1 MAQVKME
8 TGRTWLNE
16 LKPPS
21 RLGHKNEAYF
31 KTEQEALKQKNYTYE
46 SLSISEKIIYD
57 KLEENGQKL
66 HG

>member
-1 MAQVKME
+1 MAKVKME

-16 LKPPS
+16 LKAPS
-21 RLGHKNEAYF
+21 RLGNKNEAYY
-31 KTEQEALKQKNYTYE
+31 KTEEEALNQKNYTYE

-57 KLEENGQKL
+57 KLEKNGQKL